1 MKNESFWRLSWSGII
16 VGRVIEWE
24 MEEEEDASPWLG
36 FSTTLLLV
44 LGLELVG

>member
-16 VGRVIEWE
+16 VGRLIEWE
-24 MEEEEDASPWLG
+24 MEEEEEASAWLG
-36 FSTTLLLV
+36 FPATLLLV

>member
-16 VGRVIEWE
+16 VGRLIEWE
-24 MEEEEDASPWLG
+24 MEEEEASPWLG
-36 FSTTLLLV
+36 LPITLLLV